1 MCKRH
6 DAVKP
11 FSVLTRL
18 LAAIVPFVGALLVAS
33 PTFAGEITLT
43 CTDPTQNEDGSELTD
58 LAGVRIYESYVSGGP
73 YNEVQD
79 VANCAAIPI
88 LNRADGTYY
97 FVATAYNIAGVESAY
112 SNETSK
118 TVTTAPQPPSNL
130 VANGNLVAY
139 AIQMSPNVINTYAV
153 GTVPAGTPCD
163 PNMSANGFHRVPVS
177 AVDFIGDANAKVVV
191 AECGSG

>member
-1 MCKRH
+1 MKKLI
-6 DAVKP
+6 A
-11 FSVLTRL
+11 FLLMLWAMLLT
-18 LAAIVPFVGALLVAS
+18 VPVW
-33 PTFAGEITLT
+33 AGEITLT
-43 CTDPTQNEDGSELTD
+43 CTDPTLNEDGSELTD

-97 FVATAYNIAGVESAY
+97 FVATAYNSANVESAY

-118 TVTTAPQPPSNL
+118 TVTTVPQPPSNL
-130 VANGNLVAY
+130 VADGNLVAY

-177 AVDFIGDANAKVVV
+177 AVAFVGDAKAKVVV